1 MPELEVGKYYTVRT
15 VDSETGEIV
24 QEEQFRHSVRHC
36 ERNITVFYKK
46 DEDDPRTFLNVR
58 VSAFPQ
64 LAEKLSCPLLGHA
77 VMLASFMKYDGYL
90 YQYENSRY
98 PLEKNQLAELLGV
111 SRSTLSRTLNALE
124 KAEVLAAKKLVVYGK
139 ECNAYKMNPVF
150 FYRGKYSRRGKAGT
164 TSKVFTETVRQL
176 YMESGAAQTG
186 FFCKLLPYL
195 DKTMPLICS
204 NPNRDPEHEQAV
216 TLGVNEIAVAT
227 GTAAGK
233 VSEYLS
239 RMRYGNR
246 YAFAK
251 LSAGAG
257 AGRKVL
263 FILSPELASRTRGL
277 PTDEFMKYFDVLE
290 AA

>member
-98 PLEKNQLAELLGV
+98 PLEKNQLGEVLGV

-124 KAEVLAAKKLVVYGK
+124 KAEVLKPKRVTVYGK
-139 ECNAYKMNPVF
+139 ECNTYQMNAAF

-176 YMESGAAQTG
+176 YKESGAAQTG